1 MLYLIIS
8 RLLNI
13 LRWSSFCHLCF
24 SFVWCLL
31 SFNTVKLINPFRFLL
46 TVFTFEKFLFTPNHE
61 DILSRF
67 LLSFIDLECMGFP
80 GGASGKE
87 PICRCRRPQSCGLDS
102 WVGKTPEE
110 GMAKITTQV
119 ERIDICSYPKL
130 SAYYGEDVF
139 PTTLGD
145 NSFLLQFLIN
155 CVSKLSLPLLF
166 ICRMNKSIQTR
177 GAVMRIASHV
187 PSLIPPPALPQPPVI
202 YFLSL

>member
-1 MLYLIIS
+1 MTTFLTLSKAQCIS
-8 RLLNI
+8 DTRI
-13 LRWSSFCHLCF
+13 S
-24 SFVWCLL
+24 
-31 SFNTVKLINPFRFLL
+31 
-46 TVFTFEKFLFTPNHE
+46 TP
-61 DILSRF
+61 
-67 LLSFIDLECMGFP
+67 GFP

-139 PTTLGD
+139 PTSLGD
-145 NSFLLQFLIN
+145 ISFLLQFLIN

-187 PSLIPPPALPQPPVI
+187 PSLIPPPALPQSPVI

>member
-1 MLYLIIS
+1 MTTFLTLSKAQCIS
-8 RLLNI
+8 DTRI
-13 LRWSSFCHLCF
+13 S
-24 SFVWCLL
+24 
-31 SFNTVKLINPFRFLL
+31 
-46 TVFTFEKFLFTPNHE
+46 TP
-61 DILSRF
+61 
-67 LLSFIDLECMGFP
+67 GFP

-130 SAYYGEDVF
+130 SAYYGDTPSVKLCFTNYGEDVF
-139 PTTLGD
+139 PTSLGD
-145 NSFLLQFLIN
+145 ISFLLQFLIN